1 MRGFRQYKN
10 SFITRITTSQ
20 PIKCHSEYNLNRS
33 MDQYVFVNYVP
44 NILVLIAHVCNDM
57 LGGVMETVTKA
68 NTGEGKKVATG
79 LCKC

>member
-1 MRGFRQYKN
+1 
-10 SFITRITTSQ
+10 
-20 PIKCHSEYNLNRS
+20 